1 LESIKEATLTAM
13 DVRAH
18 QKVAIANRS
27 FYAKCPDELNNF
39 HQFTATSLVR
49 EHIENNVDYCLQ
61 LINLPN
67 HPGREAVFLDL
78 GTGTGHMIHHLV
90 KHTSQHNI
98 HAIDISE
105 ENIRIAKGNFPDVHF
120 VLGDFMMDFDPEF
133 QFAFVTLYSVMHHFY
148 DWQSLLTKIDD
159 CLRQGGVIYIDHDPL
174 DGAGAKVVSFLLK
187 LKHRKNRE
195 FMTCEHHLFE
205 DPIDPFRVVEWLSP
219 RYQCRLIYNNLAVLA
234 PIMLRTGLDFSWLLP
249 TALTVDK
256 SYKKMLRHFFC
267 SFGIIAKKL

>member
-13 DVRAH
+13 DVQAH
-18 QKVAIANRS
+18 EKVATANRS
-27 FYAKCPDELNNF
+27 FYDKYPDELVNF
-39 HQFTATSLVR
+39 QQFTATSLVR
-49 EHIENNVDYCLQ
+49 AHIGNNVDYCLQ

-67 HPGREAVFLDL
+67 HPEKKAVFLDL

-90 KHTSQHNI
+90 KHTSQKNI

-120 VLGDFMMDFDPEF
+120 FQGDFMRDFDPEC
-133 QFAFVTLYSVMHHFY
+133 QFSFVSLYSVMHHFY

-159 CLRQGGVIYIDHDPL
+159 CLKQGGVIYIDHEPL
-174 DGAGAKVVSFLLK
+174 NGAGARLVRFLLK
-187 LKHRKNRE
+187 IKHRKNQD
-195 FMTCEHHLFE
+195 FMACEHHLFN

-219 RYQCRLIYNNLAVLA
+219 RYQCRVIYNNLGVLA
-234 PIMLRTGLDFSWLLP
+234 PIMVRTGLDFSWLLP

-256 SYKKMLRHFFC
+256 GYKKMLRHLFGN
-267 SFGIIAKKL
+267 FGIIATKL